1 MAEGLFISKDEFER
15 RLQRTQDLM
24 KQKNLDALI
33 VFSGFQEREGHVSYL
48 TNHHNAFPNVLSH
61 MGLGHSALVLPL
73 NGLGTL
79 ISPFG
84 YEANK
89 VVNIDVAKT
98 GFVLVA
104 DILAALKE
112 KGLDTKRI
120 GVVGLDIIPA
130 EYYEAIKKAMGNATF
145 EVANEI
151 IEAMR
156 LIKSPAEIEL
166 LRKAAGVADAGLLA
180 GMEAAREGA
189 TGHDVELAVRS
200 AGLEAGA
207 DFIPRVRVSTG
218 PKLQSLSWPMATR
231 RKITKGDFVYL
242 DVIGWAGGYGFDNS
256 RINVVGKPTDEQRD
270 YLDHVVETTEWMIG
284 VLKPG
289 AKLGLV
295 MTMSRERQIIAFGHG
310 IGLEIC
316 ENPWLTLAPSKTVIE
331 PNMVL
336 CIEPNV
342 IDRQFG
348 GTCIE
353 DMVVITGTGVEVL
366 NRCPRVL
373 W

>member
-1 MAEGLFISKDEFER
+1 MAEGLLISKDEFET
-15 RLQRTQDLM
+15 RLQHTQDLM
-24 KQKNLDALI
+24 KQKDLDGLI

-48 TNHHNAFPNVLSH
+48 TNHHIAFPNVLSH
-61 MGLGHSALVLPL
+61 VGLGHSALVLPL
-73 NGLGTL
+73 EGLGTL
-79 ISPFG
+79 ISPIG

-104 DILAALKE
+104 DILAAVKE
-112 KGLDTKRI
+112 KGLDSGRI
-120 GVVGLDIIPA
+120 GIVGMDVIPA
-130 EYYEAIKKAMGNATF
+130 EYYEIIKKSMGKATF
-145 EVANEI
+145 EAANEI

-166 LRKAAGVADAGLLA
+166 LRKAAWVADAALIA

-218 PKLQSLSWPMATR
+218 PKLQALNWPMATR
-231 RKITKGDFVYL
+231 KKIAKDDFVYL

-256 RINVVGKPTDEQRD
+256 RIKVVGKPTDEQRS
-270 YLDHVVETTEWMIG
+270 YLDHVVEATEWMIG

-289 AKLGLV
+289 ARLGFV
-295 MTMSRERQIIAFGHG
+295 MTMSRERQIVAFGHG

-316 ENPWLTLAPSKTVIE
+316 ENPWLTLAPTKTLIE

-342 IDRQFG
+342 TDRKFG
-348 GTCIE
+348 GMCIE
-353 DMVVITGTGVEVL
+353 DMVAITDTGIEVL